1 MGACP
6 IRTAGLACPRSR
18 VLVQPLGI
26 GGQSNR
32 REQYP
37 MGTCP
42 LRTIEFQS
50 SRRALEGIAIAGS
63 ELYLYGWALVQP
75 LCIGRGGCLKQ
86 RYPMGTCPLRTIVF
100 QSSRLALEGKA
111 IGESENVQK
120 NCILKLMYPHHAA
133 INTHLRLKVDNF
145 QKITVESN

>member
-1 MGACP
+1 LSEGAIP
-6 IRTAGLACPRSR
+6 YGHMPPLYGWARVPAKQGISPATMHKRVMLSEGASPLRTTVFQSSGLALEGMAIRGSELSLHGWA
-18 VLVQPLGI
+18 LVQPSGI
-26 GGQSNR
+26 GRQSNR

-75 LCIGRGGCLKQ
+75 LCIGRGGC
-86 RYPMGTCPLRTIVF
+86 RR
-100 QSSRLALEGKA
+100 
-111 IGESENVQK
+111 
-120 NCILKLMYPHHAA
+120 
-133 INTHLRLKVDNF
+133 
-145 QKITVESN
+145 